1 MKTRQSRKALAR
13 PQVVNSSGDVLTRLQ
28 TGRMIPTTHSRRLK
42 TKRKQGRRGGAAFRR
57 GAKA

>member
-1 MKTRQSRKALAR
+1 MKTGQGRKALIR
-13 PQVVNSSGDVLTRLQ
+13 PAADRHGVVLMRVQ

-42 TKRKQGRRGGAAFRR
+42 LRRKQSRRGGAAFRR